1 MRYTTKAMLAI
12 GLVST
17 GVDASEIAHYE
28 FDSETLG
35 ASYPYTLYT
44 PDGFDESDKRYPV
57 MYLLHGSFGNENDW
71 ASKGSLQETADTLI
85 EQGKIPPALIVMP
98 GSQSWCRWK

>member
-44 PDGFDESDKRYPV
+44 PDGFDESDKRYCHVPSPW
-57 MYLLHGSFGNENDW
+57 LFR
-71 ASKGSLQETADTLI
+71 Q
-85 EQGKIPPALIVMP
+85 
-98 GSQSWCRWK
+98 